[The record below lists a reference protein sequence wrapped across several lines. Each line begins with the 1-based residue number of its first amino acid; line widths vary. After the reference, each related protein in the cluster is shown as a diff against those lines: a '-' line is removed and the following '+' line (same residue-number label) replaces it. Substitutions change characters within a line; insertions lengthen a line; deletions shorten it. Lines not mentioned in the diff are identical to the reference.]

1 MVKKLK
7 KNVQIKSVV
16 ANAAVDGKKSKKTK
30 QNKVGFLKRVA
41 TFLKEMKS
49 ELKKVAWP
57 TKKGVLNGALT
68 VFSMIIITMIIVV
81 SADFVFDHLIK
92 LILGL
97 Q

>member
-7 KNVQIKSVV
+7 KNIQIKSVV
-16 ANAAVDGKKSKKTK
+16 ANAAVDGKKSKKPK
-30 QNKVGFLKRVA
+30 QNKVGFFKRVA